1 MHRLYRH
8 AEQNTS
14 NLDSYR
20 YNEMLTGVVIH
31 SKTLMIIDQIKFPHY
46 LCNQNT
52 TLIYKNCIKDWKC
65 RAVISILTPWLL
77 AEPSDAVPHYAVFTY
92 FGIKIRKD
100 LITKATAIFTSRLRV
115 GQESVNILYSIKI
128 AFDAYILKA

>member
-31 SKTLMIIDQIKFPHY
+31 SKTLMIIDQIKFSHY
-46 LCNQNT
+46 LGNQNT
-52 TLIYKNCIKDWKC
+52 TLIYKN
-65 RAVISILTPWLL
+65 
-77 AEPSDAVPHYAVFTY
+77 
-92 FGIKIRKD
+92 GIK
-100 LITKATAIFTSRLRV
+100 
-115 GQESVNILYSIKI
+115 Y
-128 AFDAYILKA
+128 